1 MDTNTVPLPME
12 SLADYIKRL
21 RVDLKMSQNDVARAA
36 GIHLHSLGKIERGI
50 THRLNSHTRRGLAI
64 ALSIPQEYLE
74 AICNGEIVSTTFSL
88 IKFCPH
94 CWTPGTSPDPIW
106 IDVRSKYCF
115 VCGTKLRSHCESC
128 GKSVTSVKHSY
139 CPYCGFSYKV

>member
-1 MDTNTVPLPME
+1 MDTNTAPLPME
-12 SLADYIKRL
+12 SLANYIKRL

-50 THRLNSHTRRGLAI
+50 TTRLNSHTRRGLAI

-74 AICNGEIVSTTFSL
+74 AISKGEMVSTTLSF
-88 IKFCPH
+88 IKFCPQ
-94 CWTPGTSPDPIW
+94 CWTPGTPTDPIW

-115 VCGTKLRSHCESC
+115 MCGVPLRSHCESC